1 MYALTEP
8 SEAWR
13 LCACFHSCTLY
24 EEMDD
29 VHQLNKG
36 VDGRDFFDEDGNN
49 LYGNDTDKADDE
61 ELEIAIHLI
70 QTTT

>member
-1 MYALTEP
+1 
-8 SEAWR
+8 
-13 LCACFHSCTLY
+13 
-24 EEMDD
+24 MDD
-29 VHQLNKG
+29 VHQLNEG
-36 VDGRDFFDEDGNN
+36 VDERDFFDEDGNN